1 VLLADPKNEM
11 GLASAVLYDRALF
24 FRYKLERDLR
34 GAIADFKQL
43 QKQFPE
49 SAAARRAYVQIGRA
63 QCELGESDAARS
75 TMNEMLAADPDD
87 PALATS
93 YGWFAFRGGCLEK
106 EALEVV
112 RKAIAIKPEDAELHY
127 LAAELQGKLGDVAG
141 ARASIAKASTIEPDS
156 AFFKRQIRR
165 FEGMSP

>member
-1 VLLADPKNEM
+1 
-11 GLASAVLYDRALF
+11 
-24 FRYKLERDLR
+24 
-34 GAIADFKQL
+34 
-43 QKQFPE
+43 
-49 SAAARRAYVQIGRA
+49 
-63 QCELGESDAARS
+63 
-75 TMNEMLAADPDD
+75 
-87 PALATS
+87 
-93 YGWFAFRGGCLEK
+93 
-106 EALEVV
+106 VV